1 MNRQRLLDRFL
12 QYVRVDTTARDGAS
26 SYPSSPGQLE
36 LGKLIVQQLH
46 DLGIRDAAQ
55 DQFGIVLATIPATN
69 GKAGPVLAFN
79 AHFDTSPET
88 SGKDVK
94 PQVIDKYA
102 GSDIPLPG
110 NSAQVIS
117 VEKCPALRD
126 LVGKTLITT
135 DGNTLLGGDDK
146 AGIAIMMEL
155 AAHLHENSGLKHGPV
170 RLLFTCDEEIGRGVQ
185 HVDLQRVAAHV
196 CYTFDGGGQND
207 VDVETFSA
215 DMAVVKIQG
224 VNIHP
229 SIAKGKMVNA
239 VRMAGAFLEKMPRRL
254 APELTDGREGFLHP
268 YILEGGV
275 AQTTIKVLLR
285 SFESAELAPFAEQ
298 LREVGRAI
306 EREFPGGRVE
316 VQIQRQYRN
325 MREGLTGEPRA
336 VQFAVEAHRR
346 LGREP
351 KLSIIRGGT
360 DGSQLTE
367 RGLPTPNLSS
377 GQHNIH
383 SPLEFACLDEML
395 AACDV
400 GLELIKL
407 WGEA

>member
-1 MNRQRLLDRFL
+1 MNRQRLLEHFL
-12 QYVRVDTTARDGAS
+12 QYVRIDTTASDKVS
-26 SYPSSPGQLE
+26 TYPSSPGQLE
-36 LGKLIVQQLH
+36 LGRLIVAQLRALNIA
-46 DLGIRDAAQ
+46 DVAQ
-55 DQFGIVLATIPATN
+55 DEHGIVLATIPAN
-69 GKAGPVLAFN
+69 NQQAKAVLAFN

-88 SGKDVK
+88 TGKDVR
-94 PQVIDKYA
+94 PQVIEKYA
-102 GSDIPLPG
+102 GGDIPLQN
-110 NSAQVIS
+110 NSNLAITVD
-117 VEKCPALRD
+117 KCAELKN

-155 AAHLHENSGLKHGPV
+155 AQHLIENPTIPHGPI

-185 HVDLQRVAAHV
+185 HVDIKRVAADV
-196 CYTFDGGGQND
+196 CYTFDGGGQNE
-207 VDVETFSA
+207 VDMETFSA
-215 DMAVVKIQG
+215 DLAVIVLNG

-229 SIAKGKMVNA
+229 SIAKGKMINA
-239 VRMAGAFLEKMPRRL
+239 VRMAGAFLERMPR
-254 APELTDGREGFLHP
+254 AVSPEQTDGRVGFLHP
-268 YILEGGV
+268 YTLEGGV
-275 AQTTIKVLLR
+275 AKAEIKVLLR
-285 SFESAELAPFAEQ
+285 SFETPDLEPFAQQ
-298 LREVGRAI
+298 LRDIARTLEA
-306 EREFPGGRVE
+306 EFPGGKVE
-316 VQIQRQYRN
+316 VQVKKQYRN
-325 MREGLTGEPRA
+325 MREGLAREPRA
-336 VQFAVEAHRR
+336 VEFAVQAHRR

-395 AACDV
+395 AACEV
-400 GLELIKL
+400 GLELVKL